1 MTRRLIEQW
10 GFRGVAVEADWPDA
24 YRVNRYVRGRG
35 EDATA
40 EESMGD
46 FQRFPTWMWRN
57 TAVLDFVGWLR
68 EHNDRARDDM
78 DKTGF
83 YGTDLYSLH
92 RSMEEVVAFLE
103 HVDPDAA
110 VRARERYSCL
120 DHASGDDGES
130 YGFAAAF
137 GAGES
142 CEREVVEQLVE
153 MQRNAP
159 EYARGDGLLAEDE
172 LFYATRNA
180 VTVQSAERYYRSMF
194 GGRTLSWNL
203 RDRQMVDTIEVL
215 AEHLGRTA
223 GEPAKLV
230 VWAHNSHLGDARAT
244 ETGTRG
250 ELNVGQLIR
259 ERHPGECRL
268 IGFTTFSGTVTAA
281 DDWGAPADR
290 KVVRPA
296 LRDSVE
302 DLFHHVRDKEFLLR
316 LDHLEDDVMRT
327 ARLERAIG
335 VVYRPQTERQSH
347 YFRARVADQ
356 FDAVI
361 HIDETRA
368 VEPLERTGRWE
379 RGEAP
384 ETYPFAV

>member
-1 MTRRLIEQW
+1 
-10 GFRGVAVEADWPDA
+10 
-24 YRVNRYVRGRG
+24 
-35 EDATA
+35 
-40 EESMGD
+40 
-46 FQRFPTWMWRN
+46 
-57 TAVLDFVGWLR
+57 
-68 EHNDRARDDM
+68 
-78 DKTGF
+78 
-83 YGTDLYSLH
+83 
-92 RSMEEVVAFLE
+92 
-103 HVDPDAA
+103 
-110 VRARERYSCL
+110 
-120 DHASGDDGES
+120 
-130 YGFAAAF
+130 
-137 GAGES
+137 
-142 CEREVVEQLVE
+142 

-159 EYARGDGLLAEDE
+159 EYARRKGLLAEDE

-194 GGRTLSWNL
+194 GGRTASWNL
-203 RDRQMVDTIEVL
+203 RDRHMVDTIEAL

-244 ETGTRG
+244 EPGTRG

-268 IGFTTFSGTVTAA
+268 IGFTTFTGTVTAA